1 MPAIENLGLTRSS
14 QQQVQDL
21 KGEHAPAKTPN
32 AKPVAEPA
40 SNQTQ
45 EFKQYRPS
53 SATKDP
59 AAMRA
64 AMEQARALEQGHAT
78 GPTAEQK
85 ARAEWETKKA
95 VFDAAKATNA
105 PLDARIAEL
114 TQQKTHLE
122 TLFNS
127 GQLKGD
133 GVLTWKELEWLA
145 QNGTAEQKTAAQWMK
160 DNKADFW
167 DSMEKASTKFDVDG
181 TANVNGE
188 PVGRGLSWSG
198 FVAKNAEMDGY
209 ISQVRAQKVP
219 MPADPG
225 PAPGGSLAT
234 SQSAS
239 TGGPTT
245 TEGTGN
251 TAGSKETRD
260 QVEGRVFENY
270 KKVGPFSS
278 NATSAEGRLQDA
290 TGHVQKGID
299 ALQNDLIAA
308 STKEPPNQAEI
319 MMIQN
324 KMQQLQNALSA
335 LMQMMKQQQEM
346 QSNMSKMFSEM
357 ASSAIRNMR

>member
-1 MPAIENLGLTRSS
+1 
-14 QQQVQDL
+14 
-21 KGEHAPAKTPN
+21 
-32 AKPVAEPA
+32 
-40 SNQTQ
+40 
-45 EFKQYRPS
+45 
-53 SATKDP
+53 
-59 AAMRA
+59 MRA

-95 VFDAAKATNA
+95 AFDAAKATNA

-145 QNGTAEQKTAAQWMK
+145 QNGTSEQKTAAQWMK

-181 TANVNGE
+181 TANLNGE
-188 PVGRGLSWSG
+188 PVGRGVSWSG

-209 ISQVRAQKVP
+209 ISQVRSQKKP

-225 PAPGGSLAT
+225 PAPGGSAAS

-239 TGGPTT
+239 TQAGSTGGPTS
-245 TEGTGN
+245 TEGTG
-251 TAGSKETRD
+251 ARETRA
-260 QVEGRVFENY
+260 QVEARVFENY
-270 KKVGPFSS
+270 QKVGPFSS
-278 NATSAEGRLQDA
+278 DATSPEGRLQDA
-290 TGHVQKGID
+290 TSHVQKGID
-299 ALQNDLIAA
+299 ALQDDLIAA
-308 STKEPPNQAEI
+308 STKTPPNQAEI

-324 KMQQLQNALSA
+324 KMQQVQNAMSA
-335 LMQMMKQQQEM
+335 LMQMLKQQQEM